1 MLLTQIQTPQ
11 DLKRLSLQELQQLT
25 NELRQFL
32 INSVLES
39 GGHFASGLGVI
50 ELTVALH
57 YVFDTPND
65 DIIWDVGHQAYPHKI
80 LTGRKDQ
87 LHSIRQKDGLKPFPC
102 PKESPYDSFTVGHSS
117 TSISAA
123 LGMSIANQLLHTS
136 NHAVAVIGD
145 GALTAGM
152 AFEALNHAGAIKADM
167 LVILNDNNMSIS
179 PNVGALSNMVTKTL
193 SNPIMQSL
201 RSEGKRFIEKLPL
214 PHAVELAKRTEEQ
227 IKNMVAGD
235 GGLFES
241 LDFQYF
247 GPVDGHD
254 LPSLIKILQNLKQ
267 KRGPKL
273 LHLITQKGKG
283 YSLAESAPV
292 KFHAVSPKTQDANVA
307 QPAKTYT
314 QIFSQWICDVAEKD
328 HTIVA
333 ITPAMREGSGLV
345 EFDQRFPK
353 RFFDAAIAEQHAVTL
368 AAGMV
373 MNGLKPIVAIYSTF
387 LQRAYD
393 QLIHDVALQNLPIV
407 FAIDRAG
414 VVGPDGPTHIG
425 AFDLAYLRIVPNM
438 VIMAPSDENEQYHM
452 LNLALTLPHPT
463 AVRYPRGS
471 GEGVTLTNNTDL
483 SFGKGRVIR
492 HSTSQN
498 IVIFVAGTLL
508 HIAKKTADE
517 LDATL
522 VDLRFV
528 KPLDAELI
536 VEHAQKHNII
546 ITLEDGVVTGGV
558 GTAIQELLAKHFIF
572 KPIQTFG
579 LPDEFLEHGE
589 RHEVLAM
596 AGLDEEQFLNSVR
609 KFTHIVMP
617 HEPMPKPT
625 EN

>member
-1 MLLTQIQTPQ
+1 MSLLNQIQTPQ
-11 DLKRLSLQELQQLT
+11 DLKRLSPHELQQLT

-57 YVFDTPND
+57 YVFDAPD
-65 DIIWDVGHQAYPHKI
+65 DAIIWDVGHQAYPHKI

-87 LHSIRQKDGLKPFPC
+87 LHTIRQKDGLKPFPC
-102 PKESPYDSFTVGHSS
+102 PKESKFDAFTVGHSS

-123 LGMSIANQLLHTS
+123 LGMSIANDLLRAH

-193 SNPIMQSL
+193 SNPVLQSL

-214 PHAVELAKRTEEQ
+214 PHALELAKRTEEQ

-241 LDFQYF
+241 LGFQYF

-283 YSLAESAPV
+283 YNQAELAPI
-292 KFHAVSPKTQDANVA
+292 KFHAVSAATTEKPVETKK
-307 QPAKTYT
+307 PAKTYT
-314 QIFSQWICDVAEKD
+314 QVFSQWICDVAEKD
-328 HTIVA
+328 QKIVA
-333 ITPAMREGSGLV
+333 VTPAMREGSGLV
-345 EFDQRFPK
+345 EFDKRFPK
-353 RFFDAAIAEQHAVTL
+353 RFFDVAIAEQHALTI

-373 MNGLKPIVAIYSTF
+373 MKGLKPIVAIYSTF

-393 QLIHDVALQNLPIV
+393 QLIHDVALQDLPIV

-452 LNLALTLPHPT
+452 LDLALTVPHPT
-463 AVRYPRGS
+463 AVRYPRGA
-471 GEGVTLTNNTDL
+471 GEGVAISESLDL
-483 SFGKGRVIR
+483 EFGKAKIIQQGKE
-492 HSTSQN
+492 
-498 IVIFVAGTLL
+498 IVIFAVGTML
-508 HIAKKTADE
+508 HIAKKAADE
-517 LDATL
+517 LKATL

-536 VEHAQKHNII
+536 IAEAKKHSII
-546 ITLEDGVVTGGV
+546 ITIEDGVVTGGV
-558 GTAIQELLAKHFIF
+558 GTAIQELLSQNFIF
-572 KPIQTFG
+572 KPFKAFG
-579 LPDEFLEHGE
+579 LPDAFLEHGE

-596 AGLDEEQFLNSVR
+596 AGLESNQFLADVIAFQSAV
-609 KFTHIVMP
+609 TSQ
-617 HEPMPKPT
+617 
-625 EN
+625 

>member
-1 MLLTQIQTPQ
+1 MSLLNQIQTPQ
-11 DLKRLSLQELQQLT
+11 DLKRLSPHELQQLT

-57 YVFDTPND
+57 YVFDAPD
-65 DIIWDVGHQAYPHKI
+65 DAIIWDVGHQAYPHKI

-87 LHSIRQKDGLKPFPC
+87 LHTIRQKDGLKPFPC
-102 PKESPYDSFTVGHSS
+102 PKESKYDAFTVGHSS

-123 LGMSIANQLLHTS
+123 LGMSIANDLLRAH

-193 SNPIMQSL
+193 SNPVLQSL

-214 PHAVELAKRTEEQ
+214 PHALELAKRTEEQ

-283 YSLAESAPV
+283 YNQAELAPI
-292 KFHAVSPKTQDANVA
+292 KFHAVSATTTEKPVETKK
-307 QPAKTYT
+307 PAKTYT
-314 QIFSQWICDVAEKD
+314 QVFSQWICDVAEKD
-328 HTIVA
+328 QKIVA
-333 ITPAMREGSGLV
+333 VTPAMREGSGLV
-345 EFDQRFPK
+345 EFDKRFPK
-353 RFFDAAIAEQHAVTL
+353 RFFDVAIAEQHALTI

-373 MNGLKPIVAIYSTF
+373 MKGLKPIVAIYSTF

-393 QLIHDVALQNLPIV
+393 QLIHDVALQDLPIV

-452 LNLALTLPHPT
+452 LDLALTVPHPT
-463 AVRYPRGS
+463 AVRYPRGA
-471 GEGVTLTNNTDL
+471 GEGVAISESLDL
-483 SFGKGRVIR
+483 EFGKAKIIQQGKE
-492 HSTSQN
+492 
-498 IVIFVAGTLL
+498 IVIFAVGTML
-508 HIAKKTADE
+508 HIAKKAADE
-517 LDATL
+517 LKATL
-522 VDLRFV
+522 ADLRFV

-536 VEHAQKHNII
+536 IAEAKKHSII
-546 ITLEDGVVTGGV
+546 ITIEDGVVTGGV
-558 GTAIQELLAKHFIF
+558 GTAIQELLSQNFIF
-572 KPIQTFG
+572 KPFKAFG
-579 LPDEFLEHGE
+579 LPDAFLEHGE

-596 AGLDEEQFLNSVR
+596 VGLESNQFLADVIAFQSAV
-609 KFTHIVMP
+609 TSQ
-617 HEPMPKPT
+617 
-625 EN
+625 

>member
-1 MLLTQIQTPQ
+1 MSLLNQIQTPQ
-11 DLKRLSLQELQQLT
+11 DLKRLSMHELQQLT
-25 NELRQFL
+25 HELRQFL

-57 YVFDTPND
+57 YVFDAPD
-65 DIIWDVGHQAYPHKI
+65 DAIIWDVGHQAYPHKI

-87 LHSIRQKDGLKPFPC
+87 LHTIRQKDGLKPFPC
-102 PKESPYDSFTVGHSS
+102 PKESRFDAFTVGHSS

-123 LGMSIANQLLHTS
+123 LGMSIANNLLHAH

-179 PNVGALSNMVTKTL
+179 QNVGALSNMVTKTL
-193 SNPIMQSL
+193 SNPLLQSL

-214 PHAVELAKRTEEQ
+214 PHALELAKRTEEQ

-283 YSLAESAPV
+283 YTQAELAPI
-292 KFHAVSPKTQDANVA
+292 KFHAVSATVDKPIETKK
-307 QPAKTYT
+307 PAKTYT
-314 QIFSQWICDVAEKD
+314 QVFSQWICNVAEKD
-328 HTIVA
+328 QKIVA

-345 EFDQRFPK
+345 EFDKRFPK
-353 RFFDAAIAEQHAVTL
+353 RFFDVAIAEQHALTI

-373 MNGLKPIVAIYSTF
+373 MKGLKPIVAIYSTF

-393 QLIHDVALQNLPIV
+393 QLIHDIALQDLPIV

-425 AFDLAYLRIVPNM
+425 AFDLAYLRIIPNM

-452 LNLALTLPHPT
+452 LNLALNIPHPT

-471 GEGVTLTNNTDL
+471 GEDVEITESLDIE
-483 SFGKGRVIR
+483 FGKAKIIKTGE
-492 HSTSQN
+492 N
-498 IVIFVAGTLL
+498 IVIFAVGTML
-508 HIAKKTADE
+508 HIAQKAANE
-517 LDATL
+517 LNATL

-528 KPLDAELI
+528 KPLDTELI
-536 VEHAQKHNII
+536 LTEAKKHSII
-546 ITLEDGVVTGGV
+546 ITIEDGIVTGGV
-558 GTAIQELLAKHFIF
+558 GTAIQELLSQNLIF
-572 KPIQTFG
+572 KPIKTFG
-579 LPDEFLEHGE
+579 LPDAFLEHGE

-596 AGLDEEQFLNSVR
+596 AGLESHQFLSDIIEFKAAVSAL
-609 KFTHIVMP
+609 
-617 HEPMPKPT
+617 
-625 EN
+625 

>member
-1 MLLTQIQTPQ
+1 MSLLNQIQTPQ
-11 DLKRLSLQELQQLT
+11 DLKRLSMHELQQLT
-25 NELRQFL
+25 HELRQFL

-57 YVFDTPND
+57 YVFDAPD
-65 DIIWDVGHQAYPHKI
+65 DAIIWDVGHQAYPHKI

-87 LHSIRQKDGLKPFPC
+87 LHTIRQKDGLKPFPC
-102 PKESPYDSFTVGHSS
+102 PKESQFDAFTVGHSS

-123 LGMSIANQLLHTS
+123 LGMSIANNLLHAH

-179 PNVGALSNMVTKTL
+179 QNVGALSNMVTKTL
-193 SNPIMQSL
+193 SNPLLQSL

-214 PHAVELAKRTEEQ
+214 PHALELAKRTEEQ

-283 YSLAESAPV
+283 YTQAELAPI
-292 KFHAVSPKTQDANVA
+292 KFHAVSATVDKPIETKK
-307 QPAKTYT
+307 PAKTYT
-314 QIFSQWICDVAEKD
+314 QVFSQWICNVAEKD
-328 HTIVA
+328 QKIVA

-345 EFDQRFPK
+345 EFDKRFPK
-353 RFFDAAIAEQHAVTL
+353 RFFDVAIAEQHALTI

-373 MNGLKPIVAIYSTF
+373 MKGLKPIVAIYSTF

-393 QLIHDVALQNLPIV
+393 QLIHDIALQDLPIV

-425 AFDLAYLRIVPNM
+425 AFDLAYLRIIPNM

-452 LNLALTLPHPT
+452 LNLALNIPHPT

-471 GEGVTLTNNTDL
+471 GEGVEITESLDIE
-483 SFGKGRVIR
+483 FGKAKIIKTGE
-492 HSTSQN
+492 N
-498 IVIFVAGTLL
+498 IVIFAVGTML
-508 HIAKKTADE
+508 HIAQKAANE
-517 LDATL
+517 LNATL

-528 KPLDAELI
+528 KPLDTELI
-536 VEHAQKHNII
+536 LTEAKKHSII
-546 ITLEDGVVTGGV
+546 ITIEDGIVTGGV
-558 GTAIQELLAKHFIF
+558 GTAIQELLSQNLIF
-572 KPIQTFG
+572 KPIKAFG
-579 LPDEFLEHGE
+579 LPDAFLEHGE

-596 AGLDEEQFLNSVR
+596 AGLESNQFLSDIIEFKAAVSAL
-609 KFTHIVMP
+609 
-617 HEPMPKPT
+617 
-625 EN
+625 

>member
-1 MLLTQIQTPQ
+1 MSLLNQIQTPQ
-11 DLKRLSLQELQQLT
+11 DLKRLSMHELQQLT

-32 INSVLES
+32 ITSVLES
-39 GGHFASGLGVI
+39 GGHFASGLGVV

-57 YVFDTPND
+57 YVFDAPD
-65 DIIWDVGHQAYPHKI
+65 DAIIWDVGHQAYPHKI

-87 LHSIRQKDGLKPFPC
+87 LNTIRQKNGLKPFPC
-102 PKESPYDSFTVGHSS
+102 PKESEFDAFTVGHSS

-123 LGMSIANQLLHTS
+123 LGMSIANDLLRTH
-136 NHAVAVIGD
+136 NHAIAVIGD

-193 SNPIMQSL
+193 SNPLLQSL

-214 PHAVELAKRTEEQ
+214 PHALELAKRTEEQ

-283 YSLAESAPV
+283 YTQAELAPV
-292 KFHAVSPKTQDANVA
+292 KFHAVSAVTTEKPIEIKK
-307 QPAKTYT
+307 PAKTYT
-314 QIFSQWICDVAEKD
+314 QVFSQWICNVAEKD
-328 HTIVA
+328 QKIVA
-333 ITPAMREGSGLV
+333 VTPAMREGSGLV
-345 EFDQRFPK
+345 EFDKRFPN
-353 RFFDAAIAEQHAVTL
+353 RFFDVAIAEQHALTI

-373 MNGLKPIVAIYSTF
+373 MKGLKPVVAIYSTF

-393 QLIHDVALQNLPIV
+393 QLIHDIALQDLPIV

-438 VIMAPSDENEQYHM
+438 VIMAPSNENEQYHM
-452 LNLALTLPHPT
+452 LNLALTIPHPT

-471 GEGVTLTNNTDL
+471 GEGFDITESSDL
-483 SFGKGRVIR
+483 QFGKAKIIQEGKE
-492 HSTSQN
+492 
-498 IVIFVAGTLL
+498 IVIFAAGTML
-508 HIAKKTADE
+508 HVAQKATDE
-517 LDATL
+517 LNATL

-536 VEHAQKHNII
+536 IAEAKKHSII
-546 ITLEDGVVTGGV
+546 ITIEDGVVAGGV
-558 GTAIQELLAKHFIF
+558 GTAIQELLAQNLIF
-572 KPIQTFG
+572 KPFKAFG
-579 LPDEFLEHGE
+579 LPDTFLEHGE

-596 AGLDEEQFLNSVR
+596 AGLESQQFFNNIHAFKAAVSAL
-609 KFTHIVMP
+609 
-617 HEPMPKPT
+617 
-625 EN
+625 

>member
-1 MLLTQIQTPQ
+1 MSLLNQIQTPQ
-11 DLKRLSLQELQQLT
+11 DLKRLSLHELQQLT

-57 YVFDTPND
+57 YVFDAPD
-65 DIIWDVGHQAYPHKI
+65 DAIIWDVGHQAYPHKI

-87 LHSIRQKDGLKPFPC
+87 LHTIRQKDGLKPFPC
-102 PKESPYDSFTVGHSS
+102 PKESKFDAFTVGHSS

-123 LGMSIANQLLHTS
+123 LGMSIANDLLRAH

-193 SNPIMQSL
+193 SNPVLQSL

-214 PHAVELAKRTEEQ
+214 PHALELAKRTEEQ

-283 YSLAESAPV
+283 YNQAELAPI
-292 KFHAVSPKTQDANVA
+292 KFHAVSAATTEKPVETKK
-307 QPAKTYT
+307 PAKTYT
-314 QIFSQWICDVAEKD
+314 QVFSQWICDVAEKD
-328 HTIVA
+328 QKIVA
-333 ITPAMREGSGLV
+333 VTPAMREGSGLV
-345 EFDQRFPK
+345 EFDKRFPK
-353 RFFDAAIAEQHAVTL
+353 RFFDVAIAEQHALTI

-373 MNGLKPIVAIYSTF
+373 MKGLKPIVAIYSTF

-393 QLIHDVALQNLPIV
+393 QLIHDVALQDLPIV

-452 LNLALTLPHPT
+452 LDLALTVPHPT
-463 AVRYPRGS
+463 AVRYPRGA
-471 GEGVTLTNNTDL
+471 GEGVAISESLDL
-483 SFGKGRVIR
+483 EFGKAKIIQQGKE
-492 HSTSQN
+492 
-498 IVIFVAGTLL
+498 IVIFAVGTML
-508 HIAKKTADE
+508 HIAKKAADE
-517 LDATL
+517 LKATL

-536 VEHAQKHNII
+536 IAEAKKHSII
-546 ITLEDGVVTGGV
+546 ITIEDGVVTGGV
-558 GTAIQELLAKHFIF
+558 GTAIQELLSQNFIF
-572 KPIQTFG
+572 KPFKAFG
-579 LPDEFLEHGE
+579 LPDAFLEHGE

-596 AGLDEEQFLNSVR
+596 AGLESNQFLADVIAFQSAV
-609 KFTHIVMP
+609 TSQ
-617 HEPMPKPT
+617 
-625 EN
+625 

>member
-1 MLLTQIQTPQ
+1 MSLLNQIHTPQ
-11 DLKRLSLQELQQLT
+11 DLKRLSPHELQQLT

-57 YVFDTPND
+57 YVFDAPD
-65 DIIWDVGHQAYPHKI
+65 DAIIWDVGHQAYPHKI
-80 LTGRKDQ
+80 ITGRKDQ
-87 LHSIRQKDGLKPFPC
+87 LHTIRKKDGLKPFPC
-102 PKESPYDSFTVGHSS
+102 PKESQFDAFTVGHSS

-123 LGMSIANQLLHTS
+123 LGMSIANDLLRAH
-136 NHAVAVIGD
+136 NHAIAVIGD

-193 SNPIMQSL
+193 SNPLLQSL
-201 RSEGKRFIEKLPL
+201 RSESKRLIEKLPL
-214 PHAVELAKRTEEQ
+214 PHALELAKRTEEQ

-273 LHLITQKGKG
+273 LHIVTQKGKG
-283 YSLAESAPV
+283 YSKAELAPI
-292 KFHAVSPKTQDANVA
+292 KFHAVSAATTEQQVETKK
-307 QPAKTYT
+307 PAKTYT
-314 QIFSQWICDVAEKD
+314 QVFSQWICDVAEKD
-328 HTIVA
+328 PKIVA
-333 ITPAMREGSGLV
+333 VTPAMREGSGLV

-353 RFFDAAIAEQHAVTL
+353 RFFDVAIAEQHSLTI

-373 MNGLKPIVAIYSTF
+373 MKGLKPIVAIYSTF

-393 QLIHDVALQNLPIV
+393 QLIHDIALQDLPII

-452 LNLALTLPHPT
+452 LNLALTIPHPT

-471 GEGVTLTNNTDL
+471 GEGVEIAKSTDL
-483 SFGKGRVIR
+483 EFGKAKIIKEGTVI
-492 HSTSQN
+492 
-498 IVIFVAGTLL
+498 IIFAVGTML
-508 HIAKKTADE
+508 HIAQKAADK
-517 LDATL
+517 LNATL

-536 VEHAQKHNII
+536 ITEVQKHSMI
-546 ITLEDGVVTGGV
+546 ITIEDGVVTGGV
-558 GTAIQELLAKHFIF
+558 GTAIQELLSQNLIF
-572 KPIQTFG
+572 KPFKAFG
-579 LPDEFLEHGE
+579 LPDTFLEHGE

-596 AGLDEEQFLNSVR
+596 AGLESNQFLNNIIEFKTAVSA
-609 KFTHIVMP
+609 H
-617 HEPMPKPT
+617 
-625 EN
+625 

>member
-1 MLLTQIQTPQ
+1 MSLLNQIQTPQ
-11 DLKRLSLQELQQLT
+11 DLKRLSMHELQQLT
-25 NELRQFL
+25 HELRQFL

-57 YVFDTPND
+57 YVFDAPD
-65 DIIWDVGHQAYPHKI
+65 DAIIWDVGHQAYPHKI

-87 LHSIRQKDGLKPFPC
+87 LHTIRQKDGLKPFPC
-102 PKESPYDSFTVGHSS
+102 PKESRFDAFTVGHSS

-123 LGMSIANQLLHTS
+123 LGMSIANNLLHAH

-193 SNPIMQSL
+193 SNPLLQSL

-214 PHAVELAKRTEEQ
+214 PHALELAKRTEEQ

-283 YSLAESAPV
+283 YTQAELAPI
-292 KFHAVSPKTQDANVA
+292 KFHAVSATVDKPIETKK
-307 QPAKTYT
+307 PAKTYT
-314 QIFSQWICDVAEKD
+314 QVFSQWICNVAEKD
-328 HTIVA
+328 QKIVA

-345 EFDQRFPK
+345 EFDKRFPK
-353 RFFDAAIAEQHAVTL
+353 RFFDVAIAEQHALTI

-373 MNGLKPIVAIYSTF
+373 MKGLKPIVAIYSTF

-393 QLIHDVALQNLPIV
+393 QLIHDIALQDLPIV

-425 AFDLAYLRIVPNM
+425 AFDLAYLRIIPNM
-438 VIMAPSDENEQYHM
+438 VIMAPSDENAQYHM
-452 LNLALTLPHPT
+452 LNLALNIPHPT

-471 GEGVTLTNNTDL
+471 GEGVEITESLDIE
-483 SFGKGRVIR
+483 FGKAKIIKTGE
-492 HSTSQN
+492 N
-498 IVIFVAGTLL
+498 IVIFAVGTML
-508 HIAKKTADE
+508 HIAQKAANE
-517 LDATL
+517 LNATL

-528 KPLDAELI
+528 KPLDTELI
-536 VEHAQKHNII
+536 LTEAKKHSII
-546 ITLEDGVVTGGV
+546 ITIEDGIVTGGV
-558 GTAIQELLAKHFIF
+558 GTAIQELLSQNLIF
-572 KPIQTFG
+572 KPIKAFG
-579 LPDEFLEHGE
+579 LPDAFLEHGE

-596 AGLDEEQFLNSVR
+596 AGLESNQFLSDIIEFKAAVSAL
-609 KFTHIVMP
+609 
-617 HEPMPKPT
+617 
-625 EN
+625 